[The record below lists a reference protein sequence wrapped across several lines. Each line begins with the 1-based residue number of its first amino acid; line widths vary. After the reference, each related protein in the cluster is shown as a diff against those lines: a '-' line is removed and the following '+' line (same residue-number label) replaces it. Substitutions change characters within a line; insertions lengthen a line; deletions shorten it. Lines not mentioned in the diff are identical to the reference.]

1 MRHQHCDYNN
11 LCPAVLLDND
21 ATHIFDFDL
30 KIRSN
35 LDEKASGNLIF
46 TQWHGTPSRK
56 YLTRKFSNLVLN
68 RWRSR
73 TNNQVAL
80 VNEKTSVKIN
90 LERKMKDAKD
100 CIAKIP
106 YHNYTYICN
115 NNVDNEK
122 WFNVSTS
129 QEVPSVRICD
139 FYLFCDL
146 VF

>member
-129 QEVPSVRICD
+129 QEFVICTL
-139 FYLFCDL
+139 FVIWYL
-146 VF
+146 V

>member
-1 MRHQHCDYNN
+1 MIRH
-11 LCPAVLLDND
+11 
-21 ATHIFDFDL
+21 
-30 KIRSN
+30 
-35 LDEKASGNLIF
+35 
-46 TQWHGTPSRK
+46 
-56 YLTRKFSNLVLN
+56 
-68 RWRSR
+68 
-73 TNNQVAL
+73 QVAL

-129 QEVPSVRICD
+129 QEVHSVRICD
-139 FYLFCDL
+139 LYLVCDL
-146 VF
+146 VFSVMKGSSKK